1 MIEDLDFETYL
12 KISSDEFSIYLFDIK
27 NKNCLYSKEVKY
39 ELNDDHLEIEIL
51 STFLENNI
59 FKIEKLVG
67 KFIKNIF
74 LVIENKKILN
84 LNLSIQKKNYN
95 EKINN
100 NYLNDVLAEAKDL
113 FKENYQDQKIL
124 HMLLVKY
131 FIDGEENLSFSEGLQ
146 GNNLRLEIKFISLSQ
161 NICDKLSKLL
171 ENYQIKI
178 VRFIDQKYIQDFYE
192 GKQFEFPLMIN
203 KIKSGENHNEVNL
216 VPKSNKKKGF
226 FEKFF
231 QLFS

>member
-131 FIDGEENLSFSEGLQ
+131 FIDGEENLPFSEGLQ